1 MYIVYF
7 SASGT
12 TQKVT
17 TIFSD
22 AMGGEAVRFDLLRCP
37 PKEPVTF
44 GPDETAVFAFPVFG
58 GRIPQICADMLRKF
72 KGEKTPAVA
81 MVVYGNRA
89 YDDALLELT
98 DILDEQEFVTIAAA
112 AFIAQHSI
120 FPAVAAGRPDGA
132 DQEKII
138 AFAQECKRK
147 LASSA
152 GRESVTVEGNHPY
165 VKAGAVSLH
174 PTGDKNCNG
183 CGTCVKVCPVSAIS
197 ADVPKKTDLKKCI
210 ACTACIAACPQH
222 ARGFHVPVLYS
233 AVGKSF
239 AKSNAGEKNRKSSF
253 EHRNKIHQHHPF
265 RGVVLLLITSLPVPP
280 GDPLRCQ
287 WQT

>member
-1 MYIVYF
+1 MNIVYF

-17 TIFSD
+17 IIFSD
-22 AMGGEAVRFDLLRCP
+22 AMGGEAIRFDLLRCP
-37 PKEPVTF
+37 QKEVVTF

-98 DILDEQEFVTIAAA
+98 DILDEQGFVIIAAA

-120 FPAVAAGRPDGA
+120 FPAVAKGRPDEA
-132 DQEKII
+132 DEEKII
-138 AFAQECKRK
+138 SFAGDCRK
-147 LASSA
+147 KLSEYADA
-152 GRESVTVEGNHPY
+152 PSVTVRGNRPY

-183 CGTCVKVCPVSAIS
+183 CDACVKVCPVGAIP
-197 ADVPKKTDLKKCI
+197 ADSPKKTDTKKCI

-222 ARGFHVPVLYS
+222 ARGFHVPVVYPTV
-233 AVGKSF
+233 AKSF
-239 AKSNAGEKNRKSSF
+239 AKSNADRKEPEIF
-253 EHRNKIHQHHPF
+253 
-265 RGVVLLLITSLPVPP
+265 L
-280 GDPLRCQ
+280 
-287 WQT
+287 

>member
-1 MYIVYF
+1 MNIVYF

-12 TQKVT
+12 TQKVA

-22 AMGGEAVRFDLLRCP
+22 AMGGETVRFDLLRCP
-37 PKEPVTF
+37 PKEPVIF

-58 GRIPQICADMLRKF
+58 GRLPQICPEMLRKF
-72 KGEKTPAVA
+72 KGEKTPAAA

-98 DILDEQEFVTIAAA
+98 DILDEQGFVTIAAA

-138 AFAQECKRK
+138 AFAEGCKRK

-152 GRESVTVEGNHPY
+152 DMESVTVKGHSPY
-165 VKAGAVSLH
+165 VKASPASLH

-183 CGTCVKVCPVSAIS
+183 CGTCVKVCPVGAIPAGS
-197 ADVPKKTDLKKCI
+197 PRKTDTKKCI

-239 AKSNAGEKNRKSSF
+239 AKSNADRKEPEIF
-253 EHRNKIHQHHPF
+253 I
-265 RGVVLLLITSLPVPP
+265 
-280 GDPLRCQ
+280 
-287 WQT
+287 